1 MRCPFWRENEE
12 TGKVN
17 IDTIR
22 LNQRDTELELCNCE
36 GKINAV

>member
-1 MRCPFWRENEE
+1 MRYPFWRENEA

-22 LNQRDTELELCNCE
+22 LNQRDTEL
-36 GKINAV
+36 GTM